1 MQAKL
6 KKIIIQGDDLGYSP
20 VSDSGI
26 KYAYEHGI
34 LTSTTVMANLL
45 KRSDKKKYREYVNKL
60 ENKSGLEK
68 PELGIG
74 VHLNV
79 TYGKPLSSK
88 WPQKEFTRPFRNSG
102 KPEEWQG
109 SVWRKYFSQFTERQ
123 VEDEYRT
130 QIEFALEFFGKIDHL
145 DSHHFTASYAP
156 LTLIYEK
163 MAKQYN
169 LPVRP
174 SAPLSENPVYGG
186 DFLVDNNFV
195 NNMKKKKIKVADKYI
210 LDLFFNEADPIKMF
224 LGSLSNVYVGETCEI
239 MFHPAKGEIAEE
251 WRLKDL
257 ETLTNSKVISYF
269 KVNNIELINYSLL

>member
-1 MQAKL
+1 MKAKL

-20 VSDSGI
+20 ESDAGI
-26 KYAYEHGI
+26 KHAYEYGI

-45 KRSDKKKYREYVNKL
+45 KKEDKIKYRNYIKNL
-60 ENKSGLEK
+60 QNRSGLEK
-68 PELGIG
+68 PKLGIG

-79 TYGKPLSSK
+79 TWGKPLIK
-88 WPQKEFTRPFRNSG
+88 IWPQKEFTRPFRNSG

-109 SVWRKYFSQFTERQ
+109 SAWKKYFSQFTSEQ
-123 VEDEYRT
+123 VEREYRA
-130 QIEFALEFFGKIDHL
+130 QIELAFYIFGKIDHL
-145 DSHHFTASYAP
+145 DSHHFTASYPP
-156 LTLIYEK
+156 LDYIYEK
-163 MAKQYN
+163 LAKEYN